1 MSVAAATSKLE
12 TLNFAV
18 VGVVGAPDRPVTSTT
33 PPTGTLLK
41 KGSAV
46 KLITG

>member
-1 MSVAAATSKLE
+1 VG
-12 TLNFAV
+12 FAV
-18 VGVVGAPDRPVTSTT
+18 IGVVGAPDRPVTSTT
-33 PPTGTLLK
+33 PATGTLLK